1 MKRAQTIGMVLV
13 FMGII
18 GTGAYVFVASKQDEA
33 THVTL
38 YGNVDIRQV
47 SLGFRVAG
55 RVQDLHFEEGDRVKK
70 GDLLATLDQ
79 KPYLNRVNAAK
90 AALAQKKAAHEN
102 AFHISAR
109 KEKLVKSKFASV
121 EDYQTTQTTE
131 EEAFA
136 LIQAAQADLDTA
148 TTDFQDTSL
157 MSPSTGTIL
166 SRVHEVG
173 AIVGAGDSVY
183 VLSLDAPMWVRAY
196 VSETDLG
203 RLHLGMQAQV
213 YTDANPQKPYTG
225 QVGFI
230 SPIAEFTPKNVE
242 TPELRTKLVYRLKV
256 IIKDPDPFLRRGMPV
271 TVHLKTQ

>member
-1 MKRAQTIGMVLV
+1 MKRSQTIGIAFVL
-13 FMGII
+13 MGII
-18 GTGAYVFVASKQDEA
+18 GTGAYVFMESEQEKA

-47 SLGFRVAG
+47 SLGFRVSG
-55 RVQDLHFEEGDRVKK
+55 RLQDLHFEEGDRIKK
-70 GDLLATLDQ
+70 GDLLAKLDQ
-79 KPYLNRVNAAK
+79 KPYLNKVNAAK

-102 AFHISAR
+102 ASHISAR
-109 KEKLVKSKFASV
+109 KEKLVKSRFASV

-136 LIQAAQADLDTA
+136 LIQASQADLDTA

-157 MSPSTGTIL
+157 IAPSTGTIL
-166 SRVHEVG
+166 SRVHEIG

-183 VLSLDAPMWVRAY
+183 VLSLDEPMWVRAY

-203 RLHLGMQAQV
+203 RIRLGMHAQV
-213 YTDANPQKPYTG
+213 YTDANPDKPYTG

-230 SPIAEFTPKNVE
+230 SPVAEFTPKNVE

-256 IIKDPDPFLRRGMPV
+256 IIKDPGPLLRQGMPV
-271 TVHLKTQ
+271 TVHLKTE